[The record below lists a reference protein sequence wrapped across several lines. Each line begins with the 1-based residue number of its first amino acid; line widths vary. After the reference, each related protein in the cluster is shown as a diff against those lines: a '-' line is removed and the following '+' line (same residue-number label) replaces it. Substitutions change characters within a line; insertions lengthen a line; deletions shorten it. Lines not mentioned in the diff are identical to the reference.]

1 MSSYRRIVVPT
12 PRLILVAATL
22 DVQQA
27 EFDDRHQ
34 FASRLN
40 ADVPPDWPPQYSDE
54 ASMRWVLDYMRA
66 HPDHDGWTKW
76 YFLLSRPG
84 GRAVVI
90 GNGGFAGAA
99 GDDGTVEVGYSIVEA
114 HQRQG
119 YAPEAVRGL
128 VAWAFA
134 HMHVK
139 RVIAHTLP
147 ELKPSIRV
155 LEKCG
160 FVFAGDGTE
169 AGTIRYELFAPQ
181 R

>member
-1 MSSYRRIVVPT
+1 MSPYRRIAIST
-12 PRLILVAATL
+12 SRLILVAATS

-27 EFDDRHQ
+27 EIEDRNA
-34 FASRLN
+34 FASRLDV
-40 ADVPPDWPPQYSDE
+40 DVPLDWPPLYNDE
-54 ASMRWVLDYMRA
+54 QSMRWVLDYMSA

-84 GRAVVI
+84 RRPMLI
-90 GNGGFAGAA
+90 GNGGFTGAPSE
-99 GDDGTVEVGYSIVEA
+99 DGTVEVGYSIVDS

-128 VAWAFA
+128 MSWVFA
-134 HMHVK
+134 HAHVK
-139 RVIAHTLP
+139 RLIAHTLP
-147 ELKPSIRV
+147 ELHPSIRV

-160 FVFAGDGTE
+160 FRFVGDGAE
-169 AGTIRYELFAPQ
+169 EGTIRYEIFPP